1 MNTEEILFAKV
12 VMLEA
17 ELTETRKK
25 LIEVERLLIQVL
37 NVVKGNTKHDI

>member
-1 MNTEEILFAKV
+1 MNTEEMLFAKV

-25 LIEVERLLIQVL
+25 LIEVERLLIKIL
-37 NVVKGNTKHDI
+37 EVVKGNSKHDI